1 MAPSSP
7 SSAAPAR
14 ASSRKRAAKAARD
27 DQIQGEGEAQAQAE
41 EEEEEE
47 VAASTKRRRGRS
59 SAKKPPQKKA
69 RPARAGTR
77 RKEAVEDDVCAE
89 EPDEEEMAMGEE
101 EEEAREEEAAAA
113 ASPEKAGRKRVA
125 QPRVTSRGADHEP
138 EFLGA
143 PVPAAE
149 ARSKWPKRYDRN
161 SARRPEEEEDVKAR
175 CHYRSAKVDNVVYC
189 LNDDVYVKAGEGEA
203 DYIGR
208 ITEFFEGTD
217 RRSYFTCQWFFRAED
232 TVINALVSINVDE
245 HKHDPKRVFLSEEKN
260 DNVLDCIISKVKIV
274 HVDPNMDPKA
284 KAQLIQDCDL
294 YYDMS
299 YSVAYSTFANISSE
313 NGASGSETTSGIS
326 SDDVHLETP
335 SGMPERTATLLDL
348 YSGCGGMSTGLC
360 LGAALAGLKLETR
373 WAVDLNSY
381 ACESLKYNH
390 PQTEVRNEK
399 ADEFLAL
406 LREWAVLCDK
416 YVNEDVGSDLAG
428 SVDEKDDGSL
438 PELDE
443 DEFVVEKLIGICYG
457 GSGRENG
464 LHFKVQWQGYGPEED
479 TWEPI
484 DNLSDCPLKIREFVQ
499 EGYRKRIL
507 PLPGDVDVICGGP
520 PCQGISGFNRF
531 RNRDEPL
538 KDEKNKQMVTFM
550 DIVAYLKPKYV
561 LMENVVDIIKF
572 ADGYLGRYALSSL
585 VAMNYQ
591 ARLGMMVAGCYG
603 LPQFR
608 MRVFLWGAL
617 PSMVLPK
624 YPLPTY
630 DVVVR
635 GGGPSAFSESIVAYD
650 ETQKPSLKK
659 ALLLGDAIS
668 DLPKVENHQ
677 PNDIME
683 YSASPKTEFQRYIR
697 LSRKGMLD
705 YSFGGEAGPD
715 EGKLLDHQPLRLN
728 NDDYQRVQ
736 QIPVKKGANFRDLK
750 GVKVGANNVVEWDPE
765 VERVYLSSGKP
776 LVPDYAMSF
785 IKGKSSKPFGRLWWD
800 ETVPTVVTRAE
811 PHNQIILHP
820 EQARVLTV
828 RENARLQGFPDYY
841 RLFGPIKEKYIQ
853 VGNAVAVPVARA
865 LGYCLG
871 QAYLG
876 ESEGSH
882 PLYKLPESF
891 TLVGQPVAP
900 ARASSVSTP
909 AGEVVEQ

>member
-1 MAPSSP
+1 
-7 SSAAPAR
+7 
-14 ASSRKRAAKAARD
+14 
-27 DQIQGEGEAQAQAE
+27 
-41 EEEEEE
+41 
-47 VAASTKRRRGRS
+47 
-59 SAKKPPQKKA
+59 
-69 RPARAGTR
+69 
-77 RKEAVEDDVCAE
+77 
-89 EPDEEEMAMGEE
+89 MAMGEE
-101 EEEAREEEAAAA
+101 DEAEEQERAAEEAAAV
-113 ASPEKAGRKRVA
+113 SPEKAGRKRVA
-125 QPRVTSRGADHEP
+125 QPHARRAVGSGDDHDP
-138 EFLGA
+138 EFVGG

-149 ARSKWPKRYDRN
+149 ARAKWPKRYN
-161 SARRPEEEEDVKAR
+161 LNAAARRPEDEEEMKAR
-175 CHYRSAKVDNVVYC
+175 CHFSSAKVENVVYC
-189 LNDDVYVKAGEGEA
+189 LGDDVYVQAGDNEK

-208 ITEFFEGTD
+208 ITEFFEGAD
-217 RRSYFTCQWFFRAED
+217 HRQYFTCRWFFRPED
-232 TVINALVSINVDE
+232 TVINSLVSINVDG
-245 HKHDPKRVFLSEEKN
+245 HTHDPKRVFLSEEKN
-260 DNVLDCIISKVKIV
+260 DNVLDCITSMVKIV
-274 HVDPNMDPKA
+274 HIDPNMDSKA

-299 YSVAYSTFANISSE
+299 YSVAYSTFANIPSE
-313 NGASGSETTSGIS
+313 NGASGSETVSAIS
-326 SDDVHLETP
+326 SEEVDLETS
-335 SGMPERTATLLDL
+335 SGVPEKTATLLDL

-360 LGAALAGLKLETR
+360 LGAALAGLRLETK

-406 LREWAVLCDK
+406 IKEWANLCNK
-416 YVNEDVGSDLAG
+416 YVHDDFGYSAVSTAAE
-428 SVDEKDDGSL
+428 DDGSTS
-438 PELDE
+438 ELEDDE
-443 DEFVVEKLIGICYG
+443 YVVEKLIGICYG
-457 GSGRENG
+457 GGSRDSGIY
-464 LHFKVQWQGYGPEED
+464 FKVKWQGYGPEHD
-479 TWEPI
+479 TWEPV
-484 DNLSDCPLKIREFVQ
+484 DNLSDCPLKIKEFVQ
-499 EGYRKRIL
+499 EGYSKRIL

-531 RNRDEPL
+531 RNYNDPL
-538 KDEKNKQMVTFM
+538 QDEKNKQMVTFM

-561 LMENVVDIIKF
+561 LMENVVDILKF
-572 ADGYLGRYALSSL
+572 ADGYLGRYALSCL

-591 ARLGMMVAGCYG
+591 ARLGIVVAGCYG

-617 PSMVLPK
+617 TSMVLPK
-624 YPLPTY
+624 YPLPTH

-635 GGGPSAFSESIVAYD
+635 GGVPNAFSQSIVAYD

-677 PNDIME
+677 PSEVME
-683 YSASPKTEFQRYIR
+683 YGAPPKREFQRYIR
-697 LSRKGMLD
+697 LSRKDMLD

-728 NDDYQRVQ
+728 KDDHQRVQ
-736 QIPVKKGANFRDLK
+736 QIPIKKGANFRDLK
-750 GVKVGANNVVEWDPE
+750 GVMVGVNNTVEWDPE
-765 VERVYLSSGKP
+765 IERVYLPSGKP

-785 IKGKSSKPFGRLWWD
+785 IKGRSLKPFGRLWWD

-820 EQARVLTV
+820 DQARVLTV

-865 LGYCLG
+865 LGHCLG

-876 ESEGSH
+876 ESDGSD
-882 PLYKLPESF
+882 PLCVLPDSF
-891 TLVGQPVAP
+891 TALGQTV
-900 ARASSVSTP
+900 ARASSVSIP

>member
-7 SSAAPAR
+7 SSARPTR
-14 ASSRKRAAKAARD
+14 ASGRKRSAM
-27 DQIQGEGEAQAQAE
+27 AE
-41 EEEEEE
+41 EIHQNQEEEEE
-47 VAASTKRRRGRS
+47 VVAASTAKRRRKAAS
-59 SAKKPPQKKA
+59 SGKKPKPTPKQAKPAVAGMKKKGETEKTE
-69 RPARAGTR
+69 P
-77 RKEAVEDDVCAE
+77 VVDDVCAE
-89 EPDEEEMAMGEE
+89 EPDEEELAMGEE
-101 EEEAREEEAAAA
+101 EAEAEEQAMQEVVAAVAAGSPGKKRVGRRSAA
-113 ASPEKAGRKRVA
+113 ASG
-125 QPRVTSRGADHEP
+125 DHVP
-138 EFLGA
+138 EFIGS
-143 PVPAAE
+143 PVAAAE
-149 ARSKWPKRYDRN
+149 AHSNWPKRYERSTAAN
-161 SARRPEEEEDVKAR
+161 KPEEDDELKAR
-175 CHYRSAKVDNVVYC
+175 CHYRSAKVDNIVYC
-189 LNDDVYVKAGEGEA
+189 LGDDVYVKAGENEA

-217 RRSYFTCQWFFRAED
+217 RCHYFTCRWFFRAED
-232 TVINALVSINVDE
+232 TVINSLVSINVDG
-245 HKHDPKRVFLSEEKN
+245 HKHDPRRVFLSEEKN

-274 HVDPNMDPKA
+274 HVDPN
-284 KAQLIQDCDL
+284 
-294 YYDMS
+294 
-299 YSVAYSTFANISSE
+299 
-313 NGASGSETTSGIS
+313 
-326 SDDVHLETP
+326 
-335 SGMPERTATLLDL
+335 
-348 YSGCGGMSTGLC
+348 
-360 LGAALAGLKLETR
+360 R
-373 WAVDLNSY
+373 WAVDLNSF
-381 ACESLKYNH
+381 ACQSLKYNH

-406 LREWAVLCDK
+406 LKEWAVLCEK
-416 YVNEDVGSDLAG
+416 YVHQDVDSNLAG
-428 SVDEKDDGSL
+428 SEDQEDADT
-438 PELDE
+438 LDK
-443 DEFVVEKLIGICYG
+443 DEFVVQKLIGIRYDG
-457 GSGRENG
+457 TGRKKG
-464 LHFKVQWQGYGPEED
+464 VYFKVQWEGYGPEED

-499 EGYRKRIL
+499 EGRKRKIL

-561 LMENVVDIIKF
+561 LMENVVDILKF
-572 ADGYLGRYALSSL
+572 ADGYLGKYALSCL
-585 VAMNYQ
+585 VAMKYQ

-617 PSMVLPK
+617 SSMVLPK

-635 GGGPSAFSESIVAYD
+635 GGAPNAFSQCMVAYD
-650 ETQKPSLKK
+650 ETQRPSLKK
-659 ALLLGDAIS
+659 ALLLGDAFS
-668 DLPKVENHQ
+668 DLPKASVENHQ
-677 PNDIME
+677 PNDVME
-683 YSASPKTEFQRYIR
+683 YGGSPKTEFQRYIR
-697 LSRKGMLD
+697 LGRKATYEVYSIFILSDMLD
-705 YSFGGEAGPD
+705 WSFGEEAGPD

-728 NDDYQRVQ
+728 NDDYERVK

-785 IKGKSSKPFGRLWWD
+785 IKGKSLKPFGRLWWD

-811 PHNQIILHP
+811 PHNQVILHP
-820 EQARVLTV
+820 TQARVLTI

-876 ESEGSH
+876 ESDGSQ
-882 PLYKLPESF
+882 PLYQLPASF
-891 TLVGQPVAP
+891 TSVGRTAVQANAV
-900 ARASSVSTP
+900 SVGTP